1 MSITLRQL
9 RYFVSAAETGK
20 LSAAASAC
28 NVTQSA
34 ITLSIKALE
43 DQIGFALFERNAHGV
58 VLSLEGQRYLGKAR
72 EILALVSS
80 AAISSKHDE
89 ATLQRAGRIKI
100 AATDTVMGYF
110 LMPHLARFKARYP
123 RVVVEVVELD
133 RAKIESELMEGKLD
147 LAVTLVSNIQQN
159 FELISSVLV
168 PSQRRLWL
176 PSRHHLL
183 NKQSISLRDVAKEPL
198 IMLTVDEAA
207 DTAKTYWEHVG
218 LSPMTAMKSANV
230 EAVRTAVARGLGV
243 AVLSDMVYRSWS
255 LEGDRIEVRDL
266 KERIPSMDVGLT
278 WKLGATLSPLA
289 QEFHDFLKNAY
300 LGAAK

>member
-1 MSITLRQL
+1 
-9 RYFVSAAETGK
+9 
-20 LSAAASAC
+20 
-28 NVTQSA
+28 
-34 ITLSIKALE
+34 
-43 DQIGFALFERNAHGV
+43 
-58 VLSLEGQRYLGKAR
+58 
-72 EILALVSS
+72 
-80 AAISSKHDE
+80 
-89 ATLQRAGRIKI
+89 LQRAGRIKI

-123 RVVVEVVELD
+123 RVAVEVVELD
-133 RAKIESELMEGKLD
+133 RAKIESALMEGKLD

-207 DTAKTYWEHVG
+207 DTAKTYWEHAG